1 MPIYKYTAKNEYGE
15 SVKGKVEAR
24 NKSHAASALISR
36 NLLVIDIVSIA
47 DSSLNFIQSKFGGV
61 KTDDVVNLTRQL
73 ATMISAGLP
82 LATAL
87 AILQE
92 QSKPAMSAIV
102 SKVLQD
108 IEGGS
113 TFAKA
118 LQEHPGVFSRV
129 YIQLV
134 RAGEIGGMLDGV
146 LERLAETLEKQKDFA
161 AKTKGAMIYPAIVMI
176 AMLVVGFVMMVFVMP
191 QLTAMYKDFG
201 AELPITTKILIGMSD
216 FMVKF
221 WWLFIGGAVAGFF
234 GVRTWSKT
242 EAGERIIDELL
253 FKIPVIGNLRVKLI
267 LTEFARTLS
276 LLIHAGVSL
285 LESLEI
291 VGTAISSYSFRNA
304 VLDSKEEVEKGANLS
319 ASLGS
324 HEVFPSILSQMV
336 AVGEETGRM
345 DEILLK
351 LSEYYEKESEY
362 GVKNLT
368 AMMEPLIMIV
378 LGIGV
383 GFLVISIMMPI
394 YSLTTQF

>member
-304 VLDSKEEVEKGANLS
+304 VLDSKKEVEKGANLS

>member
-118 LQEHPGVFSRV
+118 LQEHPAVFSRV